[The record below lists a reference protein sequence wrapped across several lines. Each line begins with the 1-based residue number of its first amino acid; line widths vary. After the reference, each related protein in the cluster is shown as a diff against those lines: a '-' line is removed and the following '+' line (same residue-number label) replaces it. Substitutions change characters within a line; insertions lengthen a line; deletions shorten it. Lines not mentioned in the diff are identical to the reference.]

1 MNLAS
6 ISYYYNSKT
15 EVAGRAKTDTEL
27 CDRIE
32 RIQGEFPG
40 YGYRRLGKQLRREGV
55 GVNDKRIR
63 AVCSANT
70 SFTQYAGT
78 VLRSLRPIPSM
89 GTRFIQ
95 ICWRD

>member
-32 RIQGEFPG
+32 RIQG
-40 YGYRRLGKQLRREGV
+40 RISRLWL
-55 GVNDKRIR
+55 
-63 AVCSANT
+63 SP
-70 SFTQYAGT
+70 AGQAA
-78 VLRSLRPIPSM
+78 SS
-89 GTRFIQ
+89 
-95 ICWRD
+95 